1 MTKEKREV
9 GGAESGCR
17 SEIGQPRYEDAKT
30 NKRKVGVHE
39 EWKEIEGSQGEW
51 MRLYKEI

>member
-1 MTKEKREV
+1 MSKEKRDV

-17 SEIGQPRYEDAKT
+17 SEIAQPRCEDAKT

-39 EWKEIEGSQGEW
+39 E
-51 MRLYKEI
+51 